1 MTSSTA
7 ATSDQQNSLLGT
19 LIIVPWANEPAP
31 GSNGAAT
38 PFLLVCSR
46 GDGRD
51 GPGPGAKALRAEL
64 EKTGLWIGE
73 GTADLT
79 RKTQSPVT
87 LLVEAGRAVLSMPF
101 LHVQCPVTPNWEKAA
116 HESGTAYLICTV
128 RPWPEA
134 VQGMPVGADQLREFV
149 SDEQLVPTSARCLL
163 PVRRV
168 RT

>member
-7 ATSDQQNSLLGT
+7 VKPEQKGSLLGT
-19 LIIVPWANEPAP
+19 LIIIPWANEPATD
-31 GSNGAAT
+31 SGAVT

-51 GPGPGAKALRAEL
+51 GPEAGTEALRAEL
-64 EKTGLWIGE
+64 EKAGLSTGGAV
-73 GTADLT
+73 ADLT
-79 RKTQSPVT
+79 RVT
-87 LLVEAGRAVLSMPF
+87 RSSVSLLVEAGQAVLSLPF
-101 LHVQCPVTPNWEKAA
+101 LHVQCPVSPTWQRAA
-116 HESGTAYLICTV
+116 QESGTAYLICAT

-134 VQGMPVGADQLREFV
+134 VQGQAVSAEQLRTFV
-149 SDEQLVPTSARCLL
+149 SDEQTVPTSVRCLL